1 MRGCI
6 VSKFT
11 VKIGIGRSIY
21 FNAKLLIG
29 RDNWFKAIVSIIKFS
44 RHTPKGFSKESD
56 QLLSL
61 SLYSDT

>member
-1 MRGCI
+1 MP
-6 VSKFT
+6 
-11 VKIGIGRSIY
+11 
-21 FNAKLLIG
+21 KLLIG